1 MDPGLIWKEYREGKQ
16 TYSQLAKKYKC
27 SIRTIQR
34 KIDLYKSSYK
44 IKIPREVIVLMDTT
58 YWGRNFGVMLF
69 KDAIFVSHQVYP
81 WQVALQQSLLLFNL
95 TKQKY
100 HDMFDYKKT
109 AKKKCNHFVH
119 LRTTTQKKQPFCLLY
134 QKQKYNMKGKP

>member
-1 MDPGLIWKEYREGKQ
+1 MDYHYREKRNLLMSFLRHNGFR
-16 TYSQLAKKYKC
+16 KYKR
-27 SIRTIQR
+27 SPDFRTPFTI
-34 KIDLYKSSYK
+34 
-44 IKIPREVIVLMDTT
+44 
-58 YWGRNFGVMLF
+58 
-69 KDAIFVSHQVYP
+69 IFVSHQVYP

-134 QKQKYNMKGKP
+134 LNKYYNVERENGIY